1 MFRDCTQP
9 ELTIKQE
16 WTAAFCNNM
25 EVPDHVNHVWCFE
38 ADEDGVE
45 KLLFGL
51 LTKKCFF
58 LQAYVRSSF
67 PAVFFSRSFQ
77 DLNILSSV

>member
-1 MFRDCTQP
+1 
-9 ELTIKQE
+9 
-16 WTAAFCNNM
+16 M

-45 KLLFGL
+45 KLLFGF
-51 LTKKCFF
+51 LTKQCFF

-67 PAVFFSRSFQ
+67 PAVCFPLISRVILRRRGSILTTQFAYINCILMVKKKSFR
-77 DLNILSSV
+77 L